1 MGRQLATLLVA
12 PAAAALWV
20 VLAGCKTPSTT
31 QTPAESD
38 EAVTEEAG
46 EHEHAAD
53 EEGHPSEAE
62 EDAPPSTAMAEARA
76 AVLKVLETGDEQE
89 KINAIEQVSGLTTA
103 AHQAQARKL
112 LHEILMDE
120 ETGPELQAAALAQWV
135 PWAASDAEPVLRGA
149 ASPHVAV
156 RLQAARVLGAADPKT
171 ARPVLQKLKSDPD
184 STVQAVA
191 VEALADALMR
201 SQDDDDAVE
210 ALIVDLGDPEGGRS
224 ALAGMRLE
232 QRGRSDHAL
241 VDRLTEALRTS
252 TRPTQRASLA
262 TVIGLSAA
270 GTSPGQERFAAN
282 VRRLTR
288 GVAQPTE
295 AYTKPVPT
303 LCQVLETDPD
313 PVVREA
319 AAESLGMIGAAEG
332 AAALGRALSD
342 PDEHVRRRAAAALI
356 VVPSENVK
364 DDLVDAALHDPSA
377 AVRRFSVEAMAGLD
391 PDEAADSV
399 ALCLRDYDPEVRR
412 YAAEVLGR
420 IGTQRHTEALLW
432 LFDDVDED
440 VRWKAVE
447 AVAGFVDPNAKKPLI
462 NALWDPSARVA
473 LAAEKGVHAL
483 GIGKRILTKAE
494 LGHRPPRK

>member
-1 MGRQLATLLVA
+1 MGRQLATLLMA
-12 PAAAALWV
+12 PAAAALCV

-31 QTPAESD
+31 PTPEASD
-38 EAVTEEAG
+38 EAITEEAG
-46 EHEHAAD
+46 EHEHAAED
-53 EEGHPSEAE
+53 EGHPSEGE
-62 EDAPPSTAMAEARA
+62 EEVPRDTAMIEGRA

-89 KINAIEQVSGLTTA
+89 KISVIEQVSGLMTA
-103 AHQAQARKL
+103 AHKAKARKL

-120 ETGPELQAAALAQWV
+120 ETGPELQAAALAQWI
-135 PWAASDAEPVLRGA
+135 PWAADDAEPALRGA
-149 ASPHVAV
+149 ESPHVAV
-156 RLQAARVLGAADPKT
+156 RLAAATVLGATDAET
-171 ARPVLQKLKSDPD
+171 ARPVLERLKNDPD
-184 STVQAVA
+184 STVQAAA

-201 SQDDDDAVE
+201 SEDKAAVE
-210 ALIVDLGDPEGGRS
+210 ALIADLGDPEGDRS

-232 QRGRSDHAL
+232 QAGRSDPAL

-252 TRPTQRASLA
+252 TRSTQRASLA

-270 GTSPGQERFAAN
+270 GTSPGQERFSAN

-288 GVAQPTE
+288 GLAQPTE

-313 PVVREA
+313 PVAREA
-319 AAESLGMIGAAEG
+319 AAESLGMIGAAE
-332 AAALGRALSD
+332 AATALGRALSD

-356 VVPSENVK
+356 VVPSEDVK

-399 ALCLRDYDPEVRR
+399 ALCLRDHDPEVRR

-432 LFDDVDED
+432 LFDDTDED

-447 AVAGFVDPNAKKPLI
+447 AVAGFVDPDAKKPLI

-473 LAAEKGVHAL
+473 LAAERGVHAL

-494 LGHRPPRK
+494 LGDRRPRGS